1 MSGNTETGS
10 HGGYPTVRIN
20 EEVMREGMQIESAD
34 IPVDDK
40 VRLLEALSRTGLK
53 HIVVGSFVSPR
64 WTPQM
69 RQIDELL
76 DRFVPEPG
84 VDYSALILN
93 KTGAERAHAH
103 TPPLSPADGVPRTFV
118 HLCDVFVRRN
128 TNRSQADE
136 IDAWA
141 DTVARAV
148 AAAKTEAGIGINA
161 AWGSNW
167 LGKFD
172 LSQRMDLLGRQYEL
186 WTDAGIRVTEVI
198 LSDPMGWNMPDAV
211 EEQLLAIRSAWPEI
225 TRFHLHL
232 HNQRGTAPISAYTA
246 LRTLGEGCELVL
258 DTTLGGIGGCPYC
271 GNGRATGMMPT
282 EDLVDLLEE
291 LGIDTGVD
299 LDALI
304 EAAVLLE
311 QIIGHPT
318 DSHVARTGPRPRGE
332 RLYAMDMP
340 FVETLEQAQ
349 HFRLGPAVYAG
360 APAPWKGVITS
371 PARDRLGL
379 HQDRLPESAGGTDPK
394 GVKA

>member
-10 HGGYPTVRIN
+10 CRAYPTVRIN

-76 DRFVPEPG
+76 DRFVPEPD
-84 VDYSALILN
+84 VDYSALVLN
-93 KTGAERAHAH
+93 KTGVERARAH
-103 TPPLSPADGVPRTFV
+103 TPPLSRPDGVPRTFV

-136 IDAWA
+136 ISTWPG
-141 DTVARAV
+141 TVARAV
-148 AAAKTEAGIGINA
+148 DEAKAEAGIGINA

-172 LSQRMDLLGRQYEL
+172 LSQRMELLEQQHRL
-186 WTDAGIRVTEVI
+186 WTDAGIGVTQVI
-198 LSDPMGWNMPDAV
+198 ISDPMGWNMPDAV
-211 EEQLLAIRSAWPEI
+211 EEQLLAIRAAWPEI

-232 HNQRGTAPISAYTA
+232 HNQRGTAPISAYMA
-246 LRTLGEGCELVL
+246 LRTLSQECELVL

-291 LGIDTGVD
+291 LGIDTGID

-304 EAAVLLE
+304 EATVLLE
-311 QIIGHPT
+311 QIIGRPT

-340 FVETLEQAQ
+340 FVETFEQAQ
-349 HFRLGPAVYAG
+349 HFRLGPSVYAG
-360 APAPWKGVITS
+360 APSPWKSAITS
-371 PARDRLGL
+371 PAREQLGL
-379 HQDRLPESAGGTDPK
+379 RQDAGLESTGGGTDA
-394 GVKA
+394 KA

>member
-1 MSGNTETGS
+1 
-10 HGGYPTVRIN
+10 
-20 EEVMREGMQIESAD
+20 MREGMQIESAD
-34 IPVDDK
+34 IPVEDK

-69 RQIDELL
+69 AQIDELL
-76 DRFVPEPG
+76 DRFVPESD

-93 KTGAERAHAH
+93 KTGFERAQAH

-136 IDAWA
+136 ISTWSG
-141 DTVARAV
+141 TVARAV
-148 AAAKTEAGIGINA
+148 AEGKTEAGIGINA

-172 LSQRMDLLGRQYEL
+172 LSQRMELLEQQHAL
-186 WTDAGIRVTEVI
+186 WTEAGIRVTQVI
-198 LSDPMGWNMPDAV
+198 ISDPMGWNMPDAV
-211 EEQLLAIRSAWPEI
+211 EEQLLAIRSTWPEI

-232 HNQRGTAPISAYTA
+232 HNQRGTAPISAYMA
-246 LRTLGEGCELVL
+246 LRTLGEECELVL

-304 EAAVLLE
+304 EVAVLLE
-311 QIIGHPT
+311 QIIGRPT
-318 DSHVARTGPRPRGE
+318 DSHVARAGARPRGE

-340 FVETLEQAQ
+340 FVETFEQAQ
-349 HFRLGPAVYAG
+349 HFRLGPRVYEG
-360 APAPWKGVITS
+360 APSPWKSAITS
-371 PARDRLGL
+371 PARDRLELRGG
-379 HQDRLPESAGGTDPK
+379 RLTKSTDD
-394 GVKA
+394 GADANRVNA